1 MSQMFHIMIGYDNTF
16 SNQFNQFEMGTSAGL
31 KPLNRGNNLFYNLK
45 NIL

>member
-16 SNQFNQFEMGTSAGL
+16 SSQFNQFEMGTSAGL
-31 KPLNRGNNLFYNLK
+31 NGGNNLFYNLK